1 MRVKHK
7 RKQRWQTIKLPLLLI
22 AGILIAGCLLYAIG
36 ISRIQSWINPPSMEN
51 VPAVLA
57 QAPCVA
63 DVCIGM
69 RGRDVVVE
77 KLSQSDLL
85 HSVDDDGSMP
95 ISFSIHKG
103 GYGMVR
109 FAEGGWKTVSGF
121 ELYIEDVTL
130 KTVLDIFGEPDEMFL
145 MFGACG
151 RGFHI
156 HARLFYPDQGIE
168 VRIQYP
174 ATRQERRERGA
185 QIVLDDHSPVQS
197 VHYFDPSEYDERLLG
212 TRESLRRSGYFYVPP
227 TVSDTTIMNA
237 IRPWPGLGVPMEA
250 FDLCPSLE

>member
-7 RKQRWQTIKLPLLLI
+7 RKQIWQTIKLPLLLI
-22 AGILIAGCLLYAIG
+22 AGISIAGCLLYVIG
-36 ISRIQSWINPPSMEN
+36 IARIQYWINPPSMEN

-69 RGRDVVVE
+69 RGRDVVVK

-85 HSVDDDGSMP
+85 HNVDDDGSMP
-95 ISFSIHKG
+95 ISFSIREG
-103 GYGMVR
+103 GYGMVL
-109 FAEGGWKTVSGF
+109 FAEGGWKTVSGL
-121 ELYIEDVTL
+121 ELYIEGVTL

-145 MFGACG
+145 MFGCG
-151 RGFHI
+151 HGDHI
-156 HARLFYPDQGIE
+156 HARLFYPDPGIE

-174 ATRQERRERGA
+174 TTRQEQRERGA
-185 QIVLDDHSPVQS
+185 QVALDEDSPVQS
-197 VHYFDPSEYDERLLG
+197 VHYFDPAEYNERLLG

-227 TVSDTTIMNA
+227 TVSDTTLINA
-237 IRPWPGLGVPMEA
+237 IRPWPGLGVPVEA
-250 FDLCPSLE
+250 FDLCSSLD